1 MRILELCCSPGVGGL
16 ELYVDKSSRW
26 LTRLGHQCINVVGG
40 ENFLAGRLRQSGFE
54 PIDLQRRSRRLPLRE
69 ARRLA
74 RIIDEQDIDIVHMH
88 WGDDLLLAVLGKRW
102 ARRPVRL
109 VYTRQMAL
117 TRAKKDFY
125 HRFLYRHVDRFLSI
139 TEKLR
144 QQAVAFL
151 PMPAEHIQ
159 LLYYG
164 VPAPQLSDT
173 ASRRSLRAEMGTDD
187 DNIFL
192 IGSVARI
199 EEQKGQHLIVEAVR
213 RLREDGLP
221 VEAQIIGPAMDAAYL
236 EGLRR
241 KVAALGLAQAI
252 RFPGPHPNPQGV
264 MPAFD
269 VLALTTRMETFGLVL
284 AEAMRAGVAVIGTDA
299 GGVPEIIEDGQSGL
313 LFPPEDGG
321 ALASQLKRLI
331 DDTALRARLAAAGK
345 TRADELFSEEAHYGR
360 LAALFGELTAGLGD
374 E

>member
-40 ENFLAGRLRQSGFE
+40 DNFLAGRLRQSGFE
-54 PIDLQRRSRRLPLRE
+54 PINLDRRGRRLPLRE

-74 RIIDEQDIDIVHMH
+74 RIIDEQAIDIVHMH
-88 WGDDLLLAVLGKRW
+88 WGNDLLLAVLGTRW

-125 HRFLYRHVDRFLSI
+125 HRFLYRHVDRFLTI

-144 QQAVAFL
+144 QQATAFL

-164 VPAPQLSDT
+164 VPASQQPDAT
-173 ASRRSLRAEMGTDD
+173 IRHALRAEMGTHDD
-187 DNIFL
+187 SAFL
-192 IGSVARI
+192 VGSVARI

-213 RLREDGLP
+213 RLREEGLS
-221 VEAQIIGPAMDAAYL
+221 VEAQIIGPAMDKAYL
-236 EGLRR
+236 DGLRHEV
-241 KVAALGLAQAI
+241 KALGLEQAI
-252 RFPGPHPNPQGV
+252 RFPGPHNNPQGL

-269 VLALTTRMETFGLVL
+269 VLTLTTRMETFGLVL
-284 AEAMRAGVAVIGTDA
+284 IEAMRAGVAVVGTDA
-299 GGVPEIIEDGQSGL
+299 GGVPEIIRDGDNGL
-313 LFPPEDGG
+313 LFPPED
-321 ALASQLKRLI
+321 A
-331 DDTALRARLAAAGK
+331 TALTDRLRLLCADPALRQRLAAAGK
-345 TRADELFSEEAHYGR
+345 ADADARFSEESHYAQ
-360 LAALFGELTAGLGD
+360 LEAIFNSLLK
-374 E
+374 